1 MGRLGVD
8 GVGNVGGAIVRL
20 FWVLVG
26 FSDRI
31 LILVACGLEGGRE
44 GGIVVSELCGSFIL
58 CRKIELFFLFGCL
71 ADDEWLLIVLE
82 LRKKFV
88 LW

>member
-1 MGRLGVD
+1 MIGFWYWLR
-8 GVGNVGGAIVRL
+8 VG
-20 FWVLVG
+20 W
-26 FSDRI
+26 
-31 LILVACGLEGGRE
+31 RE
-44 GGIVVSELCGSFIL
+44 GGIVVSFIL